1 MRVIGGIVIFLALV
15 ALGILIYGGCTDQ
28 SFIEAVTTIWQAI
41 TGTGATPSPAPALE
55 A

>member
-1 MRVIGGIVIFLALV
+1 MRIIGGVVMFLALV

-28 SFIEAVTTIWQAI
+28 SFVEAVKTIWQAI
-41 TGTGATPSPAPALE
+41 SGATPTPAPE